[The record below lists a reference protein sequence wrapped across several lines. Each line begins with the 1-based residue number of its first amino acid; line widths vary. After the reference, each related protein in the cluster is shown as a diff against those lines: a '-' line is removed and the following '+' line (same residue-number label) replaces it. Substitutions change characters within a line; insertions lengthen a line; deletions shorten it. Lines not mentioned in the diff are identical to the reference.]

1 MPGHGGCVRIRK
13 DVVFRDLDGELVLLN
28 LRTGVYFGLDRVGT
42 RIWGLIA
49 DERSLSEIV
58 GALTADYEVDAET
71 CEADVAQFVAT
82 LADNEL
88 IDLADAPSR

>member
-1 MPGHGGCVRIRK
+1 MRGQGGSVRIRK

-49 DERSLSEIV
+49 DERSLGEIV
-58 GALTADYEVDAET
+58 GELTAEYEVDAGT

-82 LADNEL
+82 LADNDL
-88 IDLADAPSR
+88 VDLADAPPR